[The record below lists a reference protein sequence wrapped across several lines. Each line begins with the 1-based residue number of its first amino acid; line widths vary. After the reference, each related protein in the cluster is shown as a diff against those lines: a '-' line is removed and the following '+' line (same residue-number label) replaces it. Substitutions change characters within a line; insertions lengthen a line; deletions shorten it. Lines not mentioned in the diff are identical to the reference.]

1 MILGRVR
8 QEPSK
13 SLPDLGAN
21 GSKPLLCCLL
31 HTLATPGAKARR
43 RPRWHHARHTNI
55 PIRVSFLQ
63 LVQEIPH
70 TQETKLSSTVII
82 E

>member
-31 HTLATPGAKARR
+31 HTLATPGAEAGR
-43 RPRWHHARHTNI
+43 RPGWHHARHTNI
-55 PIRVSFLQ
+55 PVRVSFLQ